1 MKITIEV
8 DDDEVKTLLTEA
20 IAAGTEKAGW
30 GGKTA
35 PAAEPEDDL
44 AGDDKPEEK
53 KVTLTD
59 VQDAI
64 RRAGAVNKEKT
75 KAVLVKHVA
84 KGKEPRG
91 TNLDE
96 AKYQAAIDELAKIK

>member
-1 MKITIEV
+1 MKITIEIE
-8 DDDEVKTLLTEA
+8 DEQLDQLA
-20 IAAGTEKAGW
+20 MLIAAKLPTV
-30 GGKTA
+30 A
-35 PAAEPEDDL
+35 PMVIEDDL
-44 AGDDKPEEK
+44 VGGDAPMEEAK
-53 KVTLTD
+53 KTTLTD

-75 KAVLVKHVA
+75 KAVLVKHVP

-96 AKYQAAIDELAKIK
+96 AKYDAVVAELAKIK

>member
-1 MKITIEV
+1 MDVFITIT
-8 DDDEVKTLLTEA
+8 DEQLDELATR
-20 IAAGTEKAGW
+20 IAARVGITQT
-30 GGKTA
+30 TA
-35 PAAEPEDDL
+35 VDDDL
-44 AGDDKPEEK
+44 AGDDKPEEEK

-64 RRAGAVNKEKT
+64 RRAGVVNKDKT
-75 KAVLVKHVA
+75 KAVLVKHVP

-96 AKYQAAIDELAKIK
+96 AKWQVVIDELAKIK